1 MYVLIPCYS
10 EGADLMVNVL
20 EAKDLTSSDVNH
32 PLNVPLDTYVRV
44 YLLPDKTTNMQTRVS
59 NTHESRLF
67 LFLFKVCLTLCVFLF
82 VLL

>member
-1 MYVLIPCYS
+1 MFILCFS

-59 NTHESRLF
+59 NVHRTISYLIF
-67 LFLFKVCLTLCVFLF
+67 ILG
-82 VLL
+82 LLKEIQTTGIYSK

>member
-1 MYVLIPCYS
+1 
-10 EGADLMVNVL
+10 MVNVL

-59 NTHESRLF
+59 NTHDARLF
-67 LFLFKVCLTLCVFLF
+67 LFLFKACLTLCVLIF
-82 VLL
+82 VIL

>member
-1 MYVLIPCYS
+1 MLILCFS

-59 NTHESRLF
+59 NTHDTPLLNF
-67 LFLFKVCLTLCVFLF
+67 IQ
-82 VLL
+82 VLLNCMCFLSVML